1 MLRIQATIGLT
12 TYYFASEALDY
23 ADRYWEPRISNAFQI
38 SREFN
43 SADKS
48 GNKIRTVDVS
58 LDNRDGFFNS
68 IYTADGL
75 VNGKFVLYF
84 NEGDNNVKTFTGR
97 VNKIN
102 SFGDDVSLT
111 IREVGYEYLTRKF
124 PDAQIA
130 YDYYST
136 SGINESWNA
145 IPIHLGTVNRY
156 PCPWV
161 NLFYSHFIIGSGP
174 IHAVKKI
181 YFDKTVVYDSSTGQ
195 NGYKPTPESPEI
207 KFRIFKG
214 ARAGQTDIVDGITSP
229 YPGFAFIQLYKIVNS
244 VEEPADPVNP
254 DGEAVQIYVDIEGL
268 QNEAGNAPERNPAQI
283 LYQFFTKPYTAEEGY
298 GLAIPSG
305 DLDFASAITEC
316 AIQGFK
322 IDGSIDN
329 TTDFGEWIDEI
340 LRCCR
345 GQLYETGGKISVRID
360 AAAAS
365 PTIHFD
371 ETGELGYNCIVDTW
385 NEPERDAQTNRVRL
399 SYSWNFENSNFN
411 KKPSYNQESPLGDTH
426 LQNATHA
433 ARIQKWN
440 TETLEYKLIKDD
452 TTAHKLAQYYLN
464 NIVKQLITTSLTTE
478 VDIPNTV
485 DAGTVVKVTS
495 PKFGWSEK
503 QFRITS
509 ISRSEENTEIQL
521 KEYDASIF
529 TFYDPGTGAETS
541 DNQYSVYNI
550 PNKPEMSSLAVVN
563 ELLAD
568 GSTQTRVN
576 VTFVKPTENAQ
587 FIALYY
593 KLSSEPESSFRILDT
608 TTDATQMSVIWKGI
622 ESGVYNFR
630 LAAISSVGIYSDL
643 GVVSGD
649 KHYYGQPN
657 AEATI
662 TMTGDT
668 IAPGTPTITN
678 LTPTLGGVAFTLEIA
693 GGVPSDFSH
702 FEIYRTVGTGSEA
715 IIDNNHTTLLFTDNE
730 RMAAYEGRKYAAIAV
745 DKTGNKSSK
754 STISGSTVPLKIDTA
769 DIFAGAI
776 TSETITSNAI
786 YGKCFMTNCNVGSGV
801 AGVIFDSAGIRAYST
816 TANTFNMDAA
826 TGNVSM
832 TGAITATSGF
842 IGGFCADPTE
852 GLYAGAGATR
862 VQMKAGAGF
871 WAGATA
877 KGDAPFSVN
886 QAGALKSTSGCIG
899 GWTIAGTYIGNVSAN
914 GWTALNS
921 ECRAIYNHKAD
932 HNYGEFLGQIFNN
945 SNWTGRYG
953 LAVTRGVGV
962 YLFRSDTDINGANAC
977 NQIAGW
983 DFTSEFLCKS
993 SGESTVK
1000 LMSGD
1005 YVGRTGLEVYSSL
1018 MSISI
1023 GHCLHHPNVAYC
1035 AMDGILIADA
1045 SAGNLFKVGK
1055 YHSDCSLVAQIAGW
1069 NFNASCLY
1077 SLIGSYGQMRL
1088 DSSNRTIWMFPDSSG
1103 ASRFTLGQCIYTFD
1117 TWKSVDMGLA
1127 LTGAACENL
1136 FTVWG
1141 CCGVTCA
1148 QIAGWNFNAENLRQG
1163 AVLLGTDAGYG
1174 PHLRI
1179 SADGGP
1185 GNTYT
1190 TIGKSIFNGAWHTEN
1205 YGIAV
1210 RVGGNNLFQVHSCCD
1225 GSNLVAQI
1233 AGWNFDQYSLWKS
1246 TSAWDARLG
1255 YPGIYI
1261 GTCHDGVTHNGAG
1274 FRYVAGS
1281 TAYPTGDLGVSIG
1294 SVLLH
1299 PNVAW
1304 CDRKG
1309 IMIASASNGI
1319 LFRAD
1324 TDANGDNPFAQI
1336 AGWCFD
1342 CKMFKT
1348 GTFGCGPSFIISR
1361 ENTGSGYFYLGQQVL
1376 QGYSMIWHHGSNA
1389 GHLVIGQ
1396 IAADAATIKTDYYG
1410 LQMMDHASNEFFAL
1424 AAKQGYACYE
1434 PYNRIAGWVFDAGNI
1449 YKIYGDSRVQM
1460 SSAVGSVHRYVN
1472 SNANYGEFLGQIYNN
1487 GWTGRYGIAVTR
1499 GIGNYYF
1506 RADTDI
1512 NGANYCSQIAGWDFN
1527 ATQIYS
1533 TGCGLI
1539 LCATGAIQTGDF
1551 VTGNKGWRIDC
1562 NGNAE
1567 FNNICARGA
1576 IRTAVF
1582 IKDQISVVGGCTL
1595 IRPAGVTCLPNYA
1608 CSNYSF
1614 VFESTEQFN
1623 IGDIIRVKDG
1633 LNDWWGTVHFKNDHA
1648 VNATF
1653 NSGINGWYHQ
1663 AGQAVVNYGPA
1674 NSGGIMLNGQ
1684 APYIDLYTHDGTPWN
1699 GTCSRVRMGN
1709 LNGWGDISS
1718 NVYGIAIGSPT
1729 GNYLRYDATSS
1740 ELKLRG
1746 VMNIQ
1751 AGSTV
1756 PSSLLN
1762 NFSISCNYCQW
1773 TCAGGYDSRFIY
1785 CGMTMPDGTTAAG
1798 DTLIASYNSEVL
1810 SDLIEIDPTQA
1821 YKVTLSV
1828 WASVSTGVRYFGFT
1842 AFDKNGAEVPVDH
1855 FDSAGNFAGHATNPY
1870 FWYGSTSG
1878 WTELEGYIMP
1888 SSTWQENIPKGK
1900 NVFSN
1905 FRFPASTKYIRLR
1918 YLNYYNNGVQSTA
1931 QFYSPSIVPV
1941 SVEGAYK
1948 VNRGL
1953 SANGTLISSV
1963 APACNAA
1970 PSGAGLYLGANVMGY
1985 YDGGTW
1991 KSYMDNSGRFYLSG
2005 STGGLAWDGSALT
2018 VCGTVCSCAGS
2029 IGGWN
2034 ICDGYLYGTNQA
2046 GTSGIWLIKSGD
2058 GGNPLISVIG
2068 DHTGCLYHTFGGNVF
2083 NGSWLYGHWGMVL
2096 RVNSQNLFQVHSRA
2110 DGTCQCAQIAGWDFT
2125 SNCLSK
2131 DDGTGKTLIS
2141 SDNNSL
2147 FTWHCA
2153 SGIVVTHGRIHDNSN
2168 WTNRY
2173 GLAVHSAVGRLFEAS
2188 SGCTQIAGWDF
2199 NSYRLQKI
2207 SGTAELSMLSSKPDV
2222 GITNPYIWIGNNA
2235 GDNHVTIG
2243 GAHYASVWT
2252 QGKYGIQVVSGTVPV
2267 FTAYACCDGTGGC
2280 FQIANWN
2287 FTRDAL
2293 SKGVT
2298 GGSVCLMACESVYG
2312 RTGLEIAGASTYIS
2326 IGSCLHYPGHAIC
2339 AMTGMMISDI
2349 NNGVFFKVGQYHSDN
2364 SIVAQIAGWN
2374 FTNSYMCSGG
2384 IVINSSGEIYS
2395 TNYSAGSAGWCI
2407 NGSGNAEFNNVTVR
2421 GTVCAS
2427 QGCIG
2432 CFNLVNGC
2440 LTFNNGVNYGY
2451 MSPTY
2456 YCLGNTHCGMLFVPD
2471 VMVFNAGCPNEY
2483 SSEIKILNSCTPKVC
2498 VSSFE
2503 VGSHLYCGSELYS
2516 DCLLLRQSIVGTKYV
2531 HSNYSA
2537 YGFKIN
2543 CDHYNSN
2550 YTSEIIAQTNMTGDI
2565 SANAPFLVCVYCSN
2579 SYYAMCTNGRIQASG
2594 FIGTSSSSNMLC
2606 HDDPNRDATYYKPNS
2621 YTRSFITQFV
2631 VASSVGTG
2639 GNYAGVITFAP
2650 WDGTYSTGDASYQLV
2665 FGSAAANASGIPI
2678 LRIRNGIDTTWNG
2691 FYDILHSGNT
2701 KIATSDAN
2709 SPVDVNNIT
2718 CNGFYYANANVSL
2731 YGQTDGAIY
2740 NQAYS
2745 TNWQGQIYQDYRT
2758 GQLAVRGK
2766 CNGGWTGWLCIATNR
2781 CPMIACSAGASA
2793 FTAIGSSCVVYVSS
2807 GSVGICAEAGV
2818 SYAIKACVYGC
2829 YGVYATAS
2837 CCYGVVGC
2845 VVACYG
2851 VLGCAALSG
2860 VYGVATTAYPVAGNG
2875 AYYNA
2880 STRTLKQN
2888 FEDVCVLSGLRSLCI
2903 QKWTWADINQRGFDE
2918 FIAPPAEDV
2927 ASAFGLTFK
2936 DDGYYTLDGIA
2947 LKAAQ
2952 EIDENVQ
2959 VIDQNV
2965 QVHDTCIEF
2974 LKDENISLKSCIEQM
2989 SCKMKMIEERLG
3001 IN

>member
-38 SREFN
+38 TREFN

-84 NEGDNNVKTFTGR
+84 NEGDNVVKTFTGK

-102 SFGDDVSLT
+102 SVGDDVSLT

-145 IPIHLGTVNRY
+145 IPIHFGTVNRY

-161 NLFYSHFIIGSGP
+161 NLFESHFIIGSGP

-181 YFDKTVVYDSSTGQ
+181 YFDKTVVYDSSTGK

-214 ARAGQTDIVDGITSP
+214 VRAGQTDVVDGITSP

-254 DGEAVQIYVDIEGL
+254 DGEAVQIYVDIEGI
-268 QNEAGNAPERNPAQI
+268 QNEAGDAPERNPAQI
-283 LYQFFTKPYTAEEGY
+283 LYQCFTKPYTAEEGY
-298 GLAIPSG
+298 GLAIPAA
-305 DLDFASAITEC
+305 DLDFTSAITEC
-316 AIQGFK
+316 GIQGFK

-329 TTDFGEWIDEI
+329 TTEFGEWVDEI

-345 GQLYETGGKISVRID
+345 GQLYENNGKISVRID
-360 AAAAS
+360 AAAAAPS
-365 PTIHFD
+365 IHFD

-385 NEPERDAQTNRVRL
+385 TEPERDAQTNRVRL

-426 LQNATHA
+426 LQNQTHA
-433 ARIQKWN
+433 TRIQKWN

-495 PKFGWSEK
+495 PKYGWSEK

-521 KEYDASIF
+521 KEYDSSIF

-550 PNKPEMSSLAVVN
+550 PNKPEMSSLTVVN

-643 GVVSGD
+643 GIVSGD

-657 AEATI
+657 TETSV

-776 TSETITSNAI
+776 TSDKITTNQIVAKDYRTACNA
-786 YGKCFMTNCNVGSGV
+786 GCVGGNII
-801 AGVIFDSAGIRAYST
+801 AGVLFNSTGIEAWSC
-816 TANTFNMDAA
+816 TAKTFYINAA
-826 TGNVSM
+826 TGDVSM
-832 TGAITATSGF
+832 TGTITALAGL
-842 IGGFCADPTE
+842 IGGFTIDPTE
-852 GLYAGAGATR
+852 GLYAGAGTTR

-877 KGDAPFSVN
+877 QVDAPFSVD
-886 QAGALKSTSGCIG
+886 QTGALKSTSGHIG
-899 GWTIAGTYIGNVSAN
+899 GWDITSTAIIKTDIDGVNNRKLDFNSQYASAHYWHGNASSGA
-914 GWTALNS
+914 
-921 ECRAIYNHKAD
+921 
-932 HNYGEFLGQIFNN
+932 FLGQVYNN
-945 SNWTGRYG
+945 GWTGRYG
-953 LAVTRGVGV
+953 LAVVKDNV
-962 YLFRSDTDINGANAC
+962 SLFESSYDNAGNVI

-983 DFTSEFLCKS
+983 NFTSEFLCKS
-993 SGESTVK
+993 SGESIVK

-1148 QIAGWNFNAENLRQG
+1148 NIAGWNFDDHALCKGMGTALLSINSRHPNEPASHPFLWLGDGSGAHHVTVGGSHFAMGWTHGRYGIQVVSAGVPVFTAYACCDGSGSCFNIAGWNFNKNA
-1163 AVLLGTDAGYG
+1163 
-1174 PHLRI
+1174 
-1179 SADGGP
+1179 
-1185 GNTYT
+1185 
-1190 TIGKSIFNGAWHTEN
+1190 
-1205 YGIAV
+1205 
-1210 RVGGNNLFQVHSCCD
+1210 
-1225 GSNLVAQI
+1225 
-1233 AGWNFDQYSLWKS
+1233 LWKS
-1246 TSAWDARLG
+1246 IAAGSAAMG

-1261 GTCHDGVTHNGAG
+1261 GACHDGIETIGTGFRFMTTSNAHPLGEFTISIGECLIQPYVTTHN
-1274 FRYVAGS
+1274 
-1281 TAYPTGDLGVSIG
+1281 
-1294 SVLLH
+1294 
-1299 PNVAW
+1299 
-1304 CDRKG
+1304 RKG
-1309 IMIASASNGI
+1309 MQISSATSGM
-1319 LFRAD
+1319 LFRTD
-1324 TDANGDNPFAQI
+1324 TAMDDSDICAQI

-1376 QGYSMIWHHGSNA
+1376 QGYSMIWHHGANA

-1396 IAADAATIKTDYYG
+1396 IAANTTTIKTDYYG
-1410 LQMMDHASNEFFAL
+1410 LQMMDNYGQEFFAL
-1424 AAKQGYACYE
+1424 AAKQGCLCYE
-1434 PYNRIAGWVFDAGNI
+1434 PYNRIAGWVFDSQNI
-1449 YKIYGDSRVQM
+1449 YKIYGDSRIQI
-1460 SSAVGSVHRYVN
+1460 SSAVGSFHRYIN
-1472 SNANYGEFLGQIYNN
+1472 SNPNYGEFLGQIYNN
-1487 GWTGRYGIAVTR
+1487 GWTSRYGFAVTR
-1499 GIGNYYF
+1499 GAGNYYF
-1506 RADTDI
+1506 RVDTDI
-1512 NGANYCSQIAGWDFN
+1512 NGANHCSQIAGWDFN
-1527 ATQIYS
+1527 NSQIFS
-1533 TGCGLI
+1533 AGCGLI

-1551 VTGNKGWRIDC
+1551 VTGNKGWKIDC

-1582 IKDQISVVGGCTL
+1582 IKDQISVVGGCQL
-1595 IRPAGVTCLPNYA
+1595 VRPASVTCADSIICNY
-1608 CSNYSF
+1608 YSIL
-1614 VFESTEQFN
+1614 FENTDQFE
-1623 IGDIIRVKDG
+1623 IDDIIRIKDG
-1633 LNDWWGTVHFKNDHA
+1633 LNDFWGRVGYKDAH
-1648 VNATF
+1648 
-1653 NSGINGWYHQ
+1653 GINANYMSGTQGWTSTK
-1663 AGQAVVNYGPA
+1663 GQAVVNYGPA

-1684 APYIDLYTHDGTPWN
+1684 APYIDLYTHDGAPWN
-1699 GTCSRVRMGN
+1699 GTCSRVRIGN

-1718 NVYGIAIGSPT
+1718 NVYGFAIGTPT
-1729 GNYLRYDATSS
+1729 GNYLRYDSTSS

-1751 AGSTV
+1751 AGSTM

-1773 TCAGGYDSRFIY
+1773 TTAYGYDSRFIY
-1785 CGMTMPDGTTAAG
+1785 CSLTMPDGTIAAG
-1798 DTLIASYNSEVL
+1798 DTLVASYNSEVL
-1810 SDLIEIDPTQA
+1810 SDIIEIDPTQA
-1821 YKVTLSV
+1821 YKLTLSI
-1828 WASVSTGVRYFGFT
+1828 WASATTGLRYFGIT
-1842 AFDKNGAEVPVDH
+1842 AFDKNLTEVPLDH
-1855 FDSAGNFAGHATNPY
+1855 FDSAGNFAGNFTNPY
-1870 FWYGSTSG
+1870 FWAGSTSG

-1900 NVFSN
+1900 NVSYN
-1905 FRFPASTKYIRLR
+1905 FRFPASTKYIRMR
-1918 YLNYYNNGVQSTA
+1918 YLNYYNNGVQTIA
-1931 QFYSPSIVPV
+1931 HFFSPSVVPV
-1941 SVEGAYK
+1941 SVEGTYK
-1948 VNRGL
+1948 INRGL

-2005 STGGLAWDGSALT
+2005 TTGGLAWDGSTLT
-2018 VCGTVCSCAGS
+2018 TCGTVCSTAGH
-2029 IGGWN
+2029 IGGWC
-2034 ICDGYLYGTNQA
+2034 IDSTRLYCQNPDTSFLSIGDWAPNSCGHYSTIYIANSCNSSDCGLISIGHCLQI
-2046 GTSGIWLIKSGD
+2046 GGEWYSTLSGISIVGKGSSQLFRVTSD
-2058 GGNPLISVIG
+2058 RATGN
-2068 DHTGCLYHTFGGNVF
+2068 
-2083 NGSWLYGHWGMVL
+2083 
-2096 RVNSQNLFQVHSRA
+2096 NL
-2110 DGTCQCAQIAGWDFT
+2110 CAQIAGWDFG
-2125 SNCLSK
+2125 SWYLYANNGVLYGCGLVNI
-2131 DDGTGKTLIS
+2131 TLAKNTVFG
-2141 SDNNSL
+2141 D
-2147 FTWHCA
+2147 
-2153 SGIVVTHGRIHDNSN
+2153 
-2168 WTNRY
+2168 
-2173 GLAVHSAVGRLFEAS
+2173 SA
-2188 SGCTQIAGWDF
+2188 
-2199 NSYRLQKI
+2199 
-2207 SGTAELSMLSSKPDV
+2207 
-2222 GITNPYIWIGNNA
+2222 ITPM
-2235 GDNHVTIG
+2235 T
-2243 GAHYASVWT
+2243 
-2252 QGKYGIQVVSGTVPV
+2252 
-2267 FTAYACCDGTGGC
+2267 
-2280 FQIANWN
+2280 
-2287 FTRDAL
+2287 
-2293 SKGVT
+2293 T
-2298 GGSVCLMACESVYG
+2298 GGSLQGLHMTSYHGTWPAYGWRVGMGAIGAGQFYEACTTGEY
-2312 RTGLEIAGASTYIS
+2312 GLEAVWSCNSTGAWVTCPIFTIAMCPLNGAYR
-2326 IGSCLHYPGHAIC
+2326 
-2339 AMTGMMISDI
+2339 
-2349 NNGVFFKVGQYHSDN
+2349 
-2364 SIVAQIAGWN
+2364 AQIAGWN
-2374 FTNSYMCSGG
+2374 FNANCLYSNN
-2384 IVINSSGEIYS
+2384 IIINNNGSIYS
-2395 TNYSAGSAGWCI
+2395 NNYSAGSAGWYI

-2432 CFNLVNGC
+2432 CFVLDNGRLKLTADDSFDGLVFCRNFGSSCISIFNNLIWMCTYGAGYLAC
-2440 LTFNNGVNYGY
+2440 STFNASSLSLHKYPDSFTRDSYFDAGLIFLTTHMVDSPYSSVCSSIYICSFLNGVDAANAAFAICTYG
-2451 MSPTY
+2451 
-2456 YCLGNTHCGMLFVPD
+2456 GNTC
-2471 VMVFNAGCPNEY
+2471 
-2483 SSEIKILNSCTPKVC
+2483 
-2498 VSSFE
+2498 
-2503 VGSHLYCGSELYS
+2503 
-2516 DCLLLRQSIVGTKYV
+2516 
-2531 HSNYSA
+2531 
-2537 YGFKIN
+2537 
-2543 CDHYNSN
+2543 
-2550 YTSEIIAQTNMTGDI
+2550 
-2565 SANAPFLVCVYCSN
+2565 
-2579 SYYAMCTNGRIQASG
+2579 YAMCTNGQIVANGVCAVSYLHLPS
-2594 FIGTSSSSNMLC
+2594 IG
-2606 HDDPNRDATYYKPNS
+2606 AGI
-2621 YTRSFITQFV
+2621 FG
-2631 VASSVGTG
+2631 VGTG
-2639 GNYAGVITFAP
+2639 DGASFSTYNTYLSGWNGMAFINQSAGGAYPYGVVGLLDFRNGHLCMKGTIYGNCLHSGFLYAANTQFNIVYVGINCISSRGLLKIVGSHTSTIQHITATKYSDDATHADMFLWASEP
-2650 WDGTYSTGDASYQLV
+2650 NKTYSGTGISNNYYYHDGLPYNDWTRKDTARG
-2665 FGSAAANASGIPI
+2665 GSF
-2678 LRIRNGIDTTWNG
+2678 IRLLDGDIKFNIITSAGNI
-2691 FYDILHSGNT
+2691 YDILALSDGNNP
-2701 KIATSDAN
+2701 IDAN
-2709 SPVDVNNIT
+2709 NTVA
-2718 CNGFYYANANVSL
+2718 NGFYYANANVSL
-2731 YGQTDGAIY
+2731 YGRTEGGIY
-2740 NQAYS
+2740 NQANS
-2745 TNWQGQIYQDYRT
+2745 TNLQGQIYQDYRT

-2766 CNGGWTGWLCIATNR
+2766 CNGTWTPWLCIATNGCR
-2781 CPMIACSAGASA
+2781 IIGCATCCAIVGNALSGGVCGVVAMASTYGLWAGAGN
-2793 FTAIGSSCVVYVSS
+2793 IGIY
-2807 GSVGICAEAGV
+2807 AEAGTN
-2818 SYAIKACVYGC
+2818 YAIKACAYSC
-2829 YGVYATAS
+2829 YGVFATAS
-2837 CCYGVVGC
+2837 CCYGIVGC

-2888 FEDVCVLSGLRSLCI
+2888 FEDVCVLTGLRSLCI

-2965 QVHDTCIEF
+2965 QLHDTCIEF

>member
-305 DLDFASAITEC
+305 DLDFSAAITEC
-316 AIQGFK
+316 GIQGFK

-345 GQLYETGGKISVRID
+345 GQLYENNGKISVRID

-563 ELLAD
+563 ELLSD

-657 AEATI
+657 AETSV

-877 KGDAPFSVN
+877 QVDAPFSVD
-886 QAGALKSTSGCIG
+886 QTGALKSTSGCIG
-899 GWTIAGTYIGNVSAN
+899 GWGITQDYLIKSSGGMDVAINALCNSINVNRLSA
-914 GWTALNS
+914 
-921 ECRAIYNHKAD
+921 E
-932 HNYGEFLGQIFNN
+932 YGEWHGQIFNN
-945 SNWTGRYG
+945 GNWTGRYG
-953 LAVTRGVGV
+953 LAVTRGAGV
-962 YLFRSDTDINGANAC
+962 YLFRSDTDIYGNNAC

-983 DFTSEFLCKS
+983 NFSNNSIYKTYDSVYDRVEMGSWLNDSVNYGTGFFVSKYDAVNGWSFVQLGRCLYHGTNN
-993 SGESTVK
+993 G
-1000 LMSGD
+1000 GWQND
-1005 YVGRTGLEVYSSL
+1005 YGIVATINDYEYFAVGKT
-1018 MSISI
+1018 
-1023 GHCLHHPNVAYC
+1023 CDNVAF
-1035 AMDGILIADA
+1035 AR
-1045 SAGNLFKVGK
+1045 
-1055 YHSDCSLVAQIAGW
+1055 IAGW

-1148 QIAGWNFNAENLRQG
+1148 QIAGWEFNSSYLSKHNSTVAKDAWTWLSACESLPAATYSATFAPMGTGVAVHKFGAYAGFVMLGKLPALSGYSITGTTNLYG
-1163 AVLLGTDAGYG
+1163 LLG
-1174 PHLRI
+1174 
-1179 SADGGP
+1179 
-1185 GNTYT
+1185 
-1190 TIGKSIFNGAWHTEN
+1190 N
-1205 YGIAV
+1205 YGGAEYFK
-1210 RVGGNNLFQVHSCCD
+1210 L
-1225 GSNLVAQI
+1225 A
-1233 AGWNFDQYSLWKS
+1233 FDDES
-1246 TSAWDARLG
+1246 
-1255 YPGIYI
+1255 
-1261 GTCHDGVTHNGAG
+1261 GA
-1274 FRYVAGS
+1274 
-1281 TAYPTGDLGVSIG
+1281 
-1294 SVLLH
+1294 
-1299 PNVAW
+1299 
-1304 CDRKG
+1304 
-1309 IMIASASNGI
+1309 
-1319 LFRAD
+1319 
-1324 TDANGDNPFAQI
+1324 
-1336 AGWCFD
+1336 
-1342 CKMFKT
+1342 
-1348 GTFGCGPSFIISR
+1348 
-1361 ENTGSGYFYLGQQVL
+1361 
-1376 QGYSMIWHHGSNA
+1376 
-1389 GHLVIGQ
+1389 
-1396 IAADAATIKTDYYG
+1396 IAA
-1410 LQMMDHASNEFFAL
+1410 H
-1424 AAKQGYACYE
+1424 
-1434 PYNRIAGWVFDAGNI
+1434 IAGWVFDAGNI

-1551 VTGNKGWRIDC
+1551 VTGNKGWKIDSV
-1562 NGNAE
+1562 GNAE

-1608 CSNYSF
+1608 CSDYSF

-1623 IGDIIRVKDG
+1623 VGDIIRVKDG
-1633 LNDWWGTVHFKNDHA
+1633 SNDWWGTVHFKNDHA

-1653 NSGINGWYHQ
+1653 NSGVYGWYHQ
-1663 AGQAVVNYGPA
+1663 PGQAVVNYGPA
-1674 NSGGIMLNGQ
+1674 NAGGIMLNGQ
-1684 APYIDLYTHDGTPWN
+1684 APYIDLYTHDGSPWN
-1699 GTCSRVRMGN
+1699 GTCSRVRIGN

-1718 NVYGIAIGSPT
+1718 NVYGFAVGSPT

-1740 ELKLRG
+1740 ELRLKG
-1746 VMNIQ
+1746 VINIV
-1751 AGSTV
+1751 AGSSGIGGFSDANLDNIADGTSYLRTTPAEKTGASRAYNAITQSMTMYGIV
-1756 PSSLLN
+1756 RNDTRSDNYAPSQYILGTTTEFKYSSVIGITGGDTFGNLTTEKPWVD
-1762 NFSISCNYCQW
+1762 SS
-1773 TCAGGYDSRFIY
+1773 GGYAIQTYKDSQGVWERRALGGDSSWGSWYKI
-1785 CGMTMPDGTTAAG
+1785 TDGT
-1798 DTLIASYNSEVL
+1798 
-1810 SDLIEIDPTQA
+1810 
-1821 YKVTLSV
+1821 
-1828 WASVSTGVRYFGFT
+1828 
-1842 AFDKNGAEVPVDH
+1842 
-1855 FDSAGNFAGHATNPY
+1855 
-1870 FWYGSTSG
+1870 GSLRSRV
-1878 WTELEGYIMP
+1878 IP
-1888 SSTWQENIPKGK
+1888 SQ
-1900 NVFSN
+1900 
-1905 FRFPASTKYIRLR
+1905 
-1918 YLNYYNNGVQSTA
+1918 
-1931 QFYSPSIVPV
+1931 
-1941 SVEGAYK
+1941 
-1948 VNRGL
+1948 
-1953 SANGTLISSV
+1953 
-1963 APACNAA
+1963 NAA
-1970 PSGAGLYLGANVMGY
+1970 PSGAGLHLGADYLGY

-1991 KSYMDNSGRFYLSG
+1991 KSYMDNSGRFYLNGAS
-2005 STGGLAWDGSALT
+2005 GGLAWDGSVLT
-2018 VCGTVCSCAGS
+2018 VCGTVCSSAG
-2029 IGGWN
+2029 N
-2034 ICDGYLYGTNQA
+2034 
-2046 GTSGIWLIKSGD
+2046 
-2058 GGNPLISVIG
+2058 
-2068 DHTGCLYHTFGGNVF
+2068 
-2083 NGSWLYGHWGMVL
+2083 
-2096 RVNSQNLFQVHSRA
+2096 
-2110 DGTCQCAQIAGWDFT
+2110 IAGWTIQQNYF
-2125 SNCLSK
+2125 SNY
-2131 DDGTGKTLIS
+2131 TGNIALHSLCGSIYRHVCGNTEHGEWLGQIY
-2141 SDNNSL
+2141 NS
-2147 FTWHCA
+2147 
-2153 SGIVVTHGRIHDNSN
+2153 GV
-2168 WTNRY
+2168 WTGRY
-2173 GLAVHSAVGRLFEAS
+2173 GIAVTRGAGVYYFRSDTDINGNNI
-2188 SGCTQIAGWDF
+2188 CNQIAGWDF
-2199 NSYRLQKI
+2199 NSHTIGKSFSGYYIGLGNWAAGDGYGPHFYAGYGSGSNLITIGRCLYDASAGMWRDVYGVMVNAGGKTLFGVYSNIDGSGQCAQIAGWSFDNYRLLAPI
-2207 SGTAELSMLSSKPDV
+2207 GSYGNFILDSSIPA
-2222 GITNPYIWIGNNA
+2222 IWIYPDPTGANRFTLGKCIYYYDA
-2235 GDNHVTIG
+2235 WKAVDNGISIT
-2243 GAHYASVWT
+2243 GAACENLFMVW
-2252 QGKYGIQVVSGTVPV
+2252 
-2267 FTAYACCDGTGGC
+2267 GC
-2280 FQIANWN
+2280 
-2287 FTRDAL
+2287 
-2293 SKGVT
+2293 SGVT
-2298 GGSVCLMACESVYG
+2298 C
-2312 RTGLEIAGASTYIS
+2312 
-2326 IGSCLHYPGHAIC
+2326 
-2339 AMTGMMISDI
+2339 
-2349 NNGVFFKVGQYHSDN
+2349 
-2364 SIVAQIAGWN
+2364 AQIAGWN

-2384 IVINSSGEIYS
+2384 IVINSSGGIYS
-2395 TNYSAGSAGWCI
+2395 TNYACCSAGWCI

-2421 GTVCAS
+2421 GTVCANA
-2427 QGCIG
+2427 GCIG
-2432 CFNLVNGC
+2432 CFSLVDGHLQLSADSIFDGIVMCRTAPYCTCISISTCLIWMCSWNG
-2440 LTFNNGVNYGY
+2440 GY
-2451 MSPTY
+2451 LSCSTYSPSQLRLQCSDSTIGWITGIYSGAISLSNQIINQPYNMTCSCVFMS
-2456 YCLGNTHCGMLFVPD
+2456 
-2471 VMVFNAGCPNEY
+2471 AGCSG
-2483 SSEIKILNSCTPKVC
+2483 SSSATATLQICMYGDNSC
-2498 VSSFE
+2498 
-2503 VGSHLYCGSELYS
+2503 
-2516 DCLLLRQSIVGTKYV
+2516 
-2531 HSNYSA
+2531 
-2537 YGFKIN
+2537 
-2543 CDHYNSN
+2543 
-2550 YTSEIIAQTNMTGDI
+2550 
-2565 SANAPFLVCVYCSN
+2565 
-2579 SYYAMCTNGRIQASG
+2579 YAMCTNGQIIANGICTMSYLHLPS
-2594 FIGTSSSSNMLC
+2594 IGTG
-2606 HDDPNRDATYYKPNS
+2606 K
-2621 YTRSFITQFV
+2621 FG
-2631 VASSVGTG
+2631 VGTG
-2639 GNYAGVITFAP
+2639 DGANFTTYNTYLSGWSGMAFINETSGGAYPYGVVGLLDFRNGHLCMKGDVYGNCVCAGSIYASGSRFGSVCVGLDCIFSARGLLKIVGSHTTTIQHITATNYSGDATHADMFLWASEP
-2650 WDGTYSTGDASYQLV
+2650 NKTYSGTGISNNYYYHAGLPYNDWTRKDTARG
-2665 FGSAAANASGIPI
+2665 GSF
-2678 LRIRNGIDTTWNG
+2678 IRLLDGDIKFNIITSAGTI
-2691 FYDILHSGNT
+2691 YDILALSDTNNP
-2701 KIATSDAN
+2701 IDAN
-2709 SPVDVNNIT
+2709 NTVA
-2718 CNGFYYANANVSL
+2718 NGFYYANANVSL
-2731 YGQTDGAIY
+2731 YGRTDGGIY
-2740 NQAYS
+2740 NQANS
-2745 TNWQGQIYQDYRT
+2745 SCWQGQIYQDYRT

-2766 CNGGWTGWLCIATNR
+2766 CNNGWTSWLCIATNR

-2793 FTAIGSSCVVYVSS
+2793 FSAFGSSCVVYIGGGNVGLCSEVSS
-2807 GSVGICAEAGV
+2807 N
-2818 SYAIKACVYGC
+2818 YAIKACAYGC

-2845 VVACYG
+2845 AVAYYG
-2851 VLGCAALSG
+2851 VLGCVCGWYGVMGCAAL
-2860 VYGVATTAYPVAGNG
+2860 YGVHGIATTSYPVAGNG
-2875 AYYNA
+2875 AYYNT

-2888 FEDVCVLSGLRSLCI
+2888 FEDVCVLTGLRSLCI

-2965 QVHDTCIEF
+2965 QLHDTCIEF
-2974 LKDENISLKSCIEQM
+2974 LKERNAHLESCIEQM